1 MVISQNMLKNFIS
14 PEKNIKG
21 ITLQHITEVES
32 FKNFDNDPN
41 IVVGF
46 IRNIKDHPNS
56 DRLKICEVDVGL
68 EKLQIICG
76 AKNVKNNIF
85 VIVAK
90 IGSLLQGKFKIKK
103 ANIRGIESHGM
114 ICSLNELGID
124 EKFIEEE
131 FKDGIYIISE
141 RCEVGESALKRL
153 SMTGFKMELGLTPN
167 RGDLLSV
174 LGYAYDLSAI
184 TNQKVNLP
192 NISLEDH
199 LKKSDITVSIESDKC
214 LKYHARILKNVNIK
228 ESPWW
233 LKEVLILN
241 NIRPINNIVD
251 ITNYILIMYG
261 TPLHTFDY
269 DKFNGNE
276 ILVRNAKDGEKTKSL
291 DGIERPLNNDDLVI
305 TENNRIIAIAGVMGS
320 ENTMISDKTNN
331 IVLEAAYFD
340 PESIRKTSKKLDLIS
355 ESSVRF
361 ERGISYS
368 RVDLGLNVATKLLI
382 DLADADI
389 FSGISTCVKNEY
401 KAKKIEISEKYI
413 SKKIGKIFS
422 KKEILNILYRLGY
435 EIEEKN
441 DKLICSPPDYRHDI
455 NEKIDLVEEI
465 ARVYGIDKLPA
476 IPVQANYDGGL
487 KYEQKRKRVLRNAL
501 SNLGFNE
508 VVTYTLVD
516 KNTKIDFPSF
526 GNEVTVLMP
535 MREDRSILRQSMYP
549 GMLDVMEYNTKRK
562 QDNIFL
568 YEIGNV
574 FSKKE
579 EFEEISIIVKGKFNN
594 NLLSKNNS
602 DVDFFFIKAVLK
614 RIGFILNVD
623 LSIQES
629 NGEEV
634 YHPYQQAKIYFENE
648 VVGHMGTFNPRLI
661 IKYDLKKVFGLT
673 IKLSKIL
680 EKKKN
685 MTFKNISKF
694 PSISRDLSIIYPIDK
709 SVKNLTDMI
718 SNTVKENLVEVKVF
732 DVYKGESIQNG
743 FKSISLRMTFNDSKK
758 TLETS
763 DVEKWMKKISHRLT
777 HELGATLRG

>member
-1 MVISQNMLKNFIS
+1 M
-14 PEKNIKG
+14 
-21 ITLQHITEVES
+21 
-32 FKNFDNDPN
+32 
-41 IVVGF
+41 
-46 IRNIKDHPNS
+46 
-56 DRLKICEVDVGL
+56 
-68 EKLQIICG
+68 
-76 AKNVKNNIF
+76 
-85 VIVAK
+85 
-90 IGSLLQGKFKIKK
+90 
-103 ANIRGIESHGM
+103 
-114 ICSLNELGID
+114 
-124 EKFIEEE
+124 
-131 FKDGIYIISE
+131 Y
-141 RCEVGESALKRL
+141 KR
-153 SMTGFKMELGLTPN
+153 
-167 RGDLLSV
+167 
-174 LGYAYDLSAI
+174 
-184 TNQKVNLP
+184 Q
-192 NISLEDH
+192 
-199 LKKSDITVSIESDKC
+199 
-214 LKYHARILKNVNIK
+214 
-228 ESPWW
+228 
-233 LKEVLILN
+233 
-241 NIRPINNIVD
+241 
-251 ITNYILIMYG
+251 
-261 TPLHTFDY
+261 
-269 DKFNGNE
+269 
-276 ILVRNAKDGEKTKSL
+276 
-291 DGIERPLNNDDLVI
+291 
-305 TENNRIIAIAGVMGS
+305 
-320 ENTMISDKTNN
+320 
-331 IVLEAAYFD
+331 

-389 FSGISTCVKNEY
+389 FSGISTCVKNEF

-422 KKEILNILYRLGY
+422 KKEISNILYRLGY

-516 KNTKIDFPSF
+516 KNTKRDFPSF

-562 QDNIFL
+562 QNNIFL

-629 NGEEV
+629 NSEEV

-648 VVGHMGTFNPRLI
+648 VIGHMGTFNPRLI
-661 IKYDLKKVFGLT
+661 LKYDLKKVFGLT

-685 MTFKNISKF
+685 MIFKNISKF

-732 DVYKGESIQNG
+732 DVYKGESIHEG